1 MKTRIV
7 YIVDNLKTGG
17 AQTQLS
23 RLVEGLSG
31 KDFEISVIC
40 LGDSNPKL
48 VDQIGKSRVTF
59 FPMKCIWTI
68 GFWMNFNRMVRLLK
82 KLKPDVVHAYLNTSN
97 VFGAWAAK
105 KTNVPYIVTSR
116 RDMGHFRSGRI
127 AAMEKWSNRFCHKVV
142 CVSTAVKDKTIK
154 EEHLPEEKAVVLYGG
169 VDTELFK
176 KQPSEDN
183 AAPLTVGMVAT
194 MDRPMKGHFDFLK
207 AAKILADRGKKVR
220 FVLVGDGGLR
230 PGLEEFVRTAKI
242 EKVVQFKGPSN
253 NVQQELGEMDIFV
266 LPSHSEGFSNAVLE
280 AMSME
285 VPVLANA
292 LEGNLE
298 IIDDRSS
305 GMLVDPRDVR
315 QMADRIAE
323 YVDRRSELKL
333 MGQKARKKILENFT
347 IGHMVNRYETFYR
360 QLVAV
365 KG

>member
-1 MKTRIV
+1 MKTRVV

-31 KDFEISVIC
+31 RNFEISVIC

-48 VDQIGKSRVTF
+48 VDQIGESRVTF
-59 FPMKCIWTI
+59 LPMKCIWTLR
-68 GFWMNFNRMVRLLK
+68 FWISFNRMVRVLR

-97 VFGAWAAK
+97 VFGAWAARK
-105 KTNVPYIVTSR
+105 AGVSYIVTSR

-127 AAMEKWSNRFCHKVV
+127 AAMEKWSNRFCNKVV
-142 CVSTAVKDKTIK
+142 CVSNAVKDKTVK
-154 EEHLPEEKAVVLYGG
+154 EEHLPLEKAVVLYGG
-169 VDTELFK
+169 VDTEIFK
-176 KQPSEDN
+176 GESAKKEEG
-183 AAPLTVGMVAT
+183 PLTVGMVAT
-194 MDRPMKGHFDFLK
+194 MDRVMKGHLDFLK
-207 AAKILADRGKKVR
+207 TAKLLFDQNKNVR

-230 PGLEEFVRTAKI
+230 QELEEFVRLGKM
-242 EKVVQFKGPSN
+242 EKMVEFKGPSN
-253 NVQQELGEMDIFV
+253 DVRQELAGMDIFV

-298 IIDDRSS
+298 IIDDGGN

-315 QMADRIAE
+315 QMADRIAK
-323 YVDRRSELKL
+323 YTDHKSDLRL
-333 MGQKARKKILENFT
+333 MGQKARQKILGNFT
-347 IGHMVNRYETFYR
+347 IEHMVNRYESFYR
-360 QLVAV
+360 QLTAV
-365 KG
+365 